1 MKKLLI
7 LILTALFVLPTTAQ
21 HYRHMKGNDR
31 YYRAGQ
37 GNYFGLRI
45 TDKGG
50 RKYAYRNY
58 NFWDKEKKAPRT
70 WREYLGRV
78 DENGNIIPKK
88 TKRSDSRETSTDDK
102 NSSESE
108 STSSE
113 TRTEERLRILETQM
127 ADLTKTVNT
136 LVQILKE
143 YNTQVKDS
151 LHKLDALD

>member
-1 MKKLLI
+1 MSQI
-7 LILTALFVLPTTAQ
+7 LI
-21 HYRHMKGNDR
+21 
-31 YYRAGQ
+31 
-37 GNYFGLRI
+37 I

-102 NSSESE
+102 NSSEPE

-143 YNTQVKDS
+143 YNIHYNLLLIKHTKKQ
-151 LHKLDALD
+151 